1 MCATSLP
8 AAVLMHAAP
17 VRPVCRF
24 LQVPFICDLK
34 PSGKY
39 VMEDMHKVTT
49 LGRGTRQGARVVAQ
63 AAGSQDALSQLP
75 S

>member
-1 MCATSLP
+1 MCATWLL

-17 VRPVCRF
+17 VRFVCRY

-49 LGRGTRQGARVVAQ
+49 TLGLGTGQV
-63 AAGSQDALSQLP
+63 GSQAGFGFTSSLVSGR